1 MELWKAIN
9 PILIQY
15 TSSSDIHL
23 ITVIEKN
30 LQFLNSIDRQGF
42 AFRYPTTYSL
52 QYVFNNAH
60 IDIKNVFEYMISLIN
75 FFESCDTMLDSIA
88 DYQFEMK
95 SYFEEY

>member
-1 MELWKAIN
+1 MF
-9 PILIQY
+9 Y
-15 TSSSDIHL
+15 
-23 ITVIEKN
+23 
-30 LQFLNSIDRQGF
+30 
-42 AFRYPTTYSL
+42 
-52 QYVFNNAH
+52 NAH